1 MSINKWLWGGLG
13 WALLGP
19 IGGIMGYAMGSMTG
33 PQGRRQATR
42 GGDFGA
48 SLLILFAAIMKA
60 DNELKKSEL
69 AFVKRF
75 FIENFGANYAQ
86 ERMKIFKKILDQNIN
101 IGDVCSQI
109 KVHMDNPSKLQL
121 IHILF
126 GLSKCHSQSRIGCG

>member
-69 AFVKRF
+69 EFVKNGYG
-75 FIENFGANYAQ
+75 I
-86 ERMKIFKKILDQNIN
+86 
-101 IGDVCSQI
+101 
-109 KVHMDNPSKLQL
+109 P
-121 IHILF
+121 
-126 GLSKCHSQSRIGCG
+126 